1 MSEPSPAVVA
11 EVEAFCDRH
20 EADPTSLELSGLRF
34 LTAPTR
40 RSEQLG
46 TFDGSS
52 RTVISWFLTGH

>member
-34 LTAPTR
+34 LFDKPDVDEIAAALAELRARSNGTDPT
-40 RSEQLG
+40 E
-46 TFDGSS
+46 
-52 RTVISWFLTGH
+52 